1 MQASPNIWEK
11 KQESKCLAHTAPVV
25 QLQKCVHFPTR
36 WAGQRWQRTCGTK
49 MKQLI
54 VVVHT
59 KMPPEVKPNSK
70 LCQARKKR

>member
-1 MQASPNIWEK
+1 MLWPTWLLLLNSENVPISSQ
-11 KQESKCLAHTAPVV
+11 VV
-25 QLQKCVHFPTR
+25 
-36 WAGQRWQRTCGTK
+36 GQRWQHTCGTK